1 MTVTI
6 HLYITFTVATDS
18 RGIQLRFLLCMWNL
32 NLISEKLVV
41 IVVVVVV
48 VMPSVTAFLII

>member
-1 MTVTI
+1 
-6 HLYITFTVATDS
+6 
-18 RGIQLRFLLCMWNL
+18 MWNL